1 MADDEREVRLLY
13 GHVLSRWNRRDA
25 REFAAL
31 FCDDGSVVGFDG
43 SSHDGRAA
51 IESELSQIFA
61 HHPTPAFV
69 GKIRRVRF
77 LTADVAVVSAGAGMV
92 PAGQSDPD
100 PELSAKL
107 TEELRQVLRGGATP
121 SAGDRP

>member
-1 MADDEREVRLLY
+1 M
-13 GHVLSRWNRRDA
+13 
-25 REFAAL
+25 
-31 FCDDGSVVGFDG
+31 
-43 SSHDGRAA
+43 
-51 IESELSQIFA
+51 
-61 HHPTPAFV
+61 
-69 GKIRRVRF
+69 RF

-92 PAGQSDPD
+92 PAGQSDLD